1 MVRRQRLTKSSNGAR
16 IASPVTS
23 GRDRSRS
30 SARSRCRGRLPA
42 RFCIGCC
49 ARSMMPAAIGTTNLA
64 RMRMSGA
71 ADVRQDLNADER
83 SCAAWIARFLKA
95 RGVDRVFGLQGGHI
109 QPIWDHVARQGIR
122 IIDVRHEAAAVH
134 MAHAHSELT
143 GTLGVAMVTAG
154 PGVTNTVTALA
165 NASLARVPVLL
176 IGGCTSRPQ
185 ANMGPLQDIPHV
197 DILRPVTRVART
209 ARVAEQVVREL
220 DEAVARALGDAGE
233 PGPVYIE
240 IPTDVLRT
248 RVPPQLVLDEWIEPK
263 AARRLP
269 PDPVAVAEAV
279 DVFWSAKRPLVI
291 TGRGA
296 KQAGPALVRLLDVT
310 GALYLDTQ
318 ESRGLVPADHP
329 STAAAVRAAAM
340 TEADVV
346 LLIGR
351 KLDYQVGYGS
361 PAVFPNARFIRI
373 ADNAGELVDNRRGQ
387 PELLASPE
395 LALDAMVQAAGNRET
410 RIDKAWAD
418 GLRRRHRDRM
428 AASRSAKDRPMT
440 GTDGKIHPGAIFDA
454 LAAVVPADYI
464 AIADGGDL
472 LSFARTGMRAE
483 TYMDAGAFGCLGVGV
498 PFAIA
503 AALAL
508 PGRPVVSV
516 NGDGA
521 FGINAMEIDTAVRHG
536 AKVVFVVSNNAA
548 WNIERLDQE
557 MNYGGRVVGTTLR
570 HSDYAGLARA
580 LGAYGERVEKPSDLQ
595 GALQRALQNAPAVID
610 VVTSQSVL
618 SSDAQKGLGFVP
630 DYQALTTWDEAERKR
645 REAR

>member
-1 MVRRQRLTKSSNGAR
+1 MSYTENKS
-16 IASPVTS
+16 
-23 GRDRSRS
+23 
-30 SARSRCRGRLPA
+30 
-42 RFCIGCC
+42 
-49 ARSMMPAAIGTTNLA
+49 
-64 RMRMSGA
+64 
-71 ADVRQDLNADER
+71 QDLNADQL

-95 RGVDRVFGLQGGHI
+95 RGIDRIFGLQGGHI
-109 QPIWDHVARQGIR
+109 QPIWDHIARQGIR
-122 IIDVRHEAAAVH
+122 IIDVRDEGAAVH
-134 MAHAHSELT
+134 MAHAHAELT
-143 GTLGVAMVTAG
+143 GQFGVAIVTAG
-154 PGVTNTVTALA
+154 PGVTNTVTAIA
-165 NASLARVPVLL
+165 NASLARAPVLL

-197 DILRPVTRVART
+197 DIMRPITRTSRT
-209 ARVAEQVVREL
+209 ARVPEQVIREL
-220 DEAVARALGDAGE
+220 DEAVARAMGDAGE

-248 RVPPQLVLDEWIEPK
+248 HVPAQLVLDEWMQAKPTR
-263 AARRLP
+263 ALP
-269 PDPVAVAEAV
+269 PDPAAVAEAV
-279 DVFWSAKRPLVI
+279 DVFWSAKRPLVF

-296 KQAGPALVRLLDVT
+296 RQASAALVRLLDAT

-318 ESRGLVPADHP
+318 ESRGLVPANHP

-346 LLIGR
+346 LLVGR

-361 PAVFPNARFIRI
+361 PAVFPNARFIRV
-373 ADNAGELVDNRRGQ
+373 ADNAGELIDNRRGQ
-387 PELLASPE
+387 PELLASPH
-395 LALDAMVQAAGNRET
+395 LALDAMVAVAGNRES
-410 RIDKAWAD
+410 RLDKAWAEQ
-418 GLRRRHRDRM
+418 LRRRHRARM
-428 AASRSAKDRPMT
+428 TSAGAAEDRPMT
-440 GTDGKIHPGAIFDA
+440 GADGKIHPRAIFDA
-454 LAAVVPADYI
+454 IAAVAPPDYI

-472 LSFARTGMRAE
+472 LSFARTGLRAD

-498 PFAIA
+498 PFAVA

-508 PGRPVVSV
+508 PDRHVISVS
-516 NGDGA
+516 GDGA

-536 AKVVFVVSNNAA
+536 AKVVFIVSNNAA

-580 LGAYGERVEKPSDLQ
+580 LGAHGEQVERASDLSA
-595 GALQRALQNAPAVID
+595 ALQRALKNAPALID
-610 VVTSQSVL
+610 IVTSQSVL

-630 DYQALTTWDEAERKR
+630 DFQALTTWDQAERKR

>member
-1 MVRRQRLTKSSNGAR
+1 MSKAAYKS
-16 IASPVTS
+16 
-23 GRDRSRS
+23 
-30 SARSRCRGRLPA
+30 
-42 RFCIGCC
+42 
-49 ARSMMPAAIGTTNLA
+49 
-64 RMRMSGA
+64 
-71 ADVRQDLNADER
+71 QDLNADPQ
-83 SCAAWIARFLKA
+83 SCAAWVARFLKA
-95 RGVDRVFGLQGGHI
+95 RGVDRIFGLQGGHI

-122 IIDVRHEAAAVH
+122 IIDVRDEGAAVH
-134 MAHAHSELT
+134 MAHAHAELT
-143 GTLGVAMVTAG
+143 GQFGVAMVTAG
-154 PGVTNTVTALA
+154 PGVTNTVTAIA
-165 NASLARVPVLL
+165 NASLARAPLLL

-197 DILRPVTRVART
+197 DILRPVTRTSRT
-209 ARVAEQVVREL
+209 ARVPEQVVREL

-248 RVPPQLVLDEWIEPK
+248 RVPPELVLDEWIEPK
-263 AARRLP
+263 PARRLP

-329 STAAAVRAAAM
+329 SAAAAVRAAAM

-395 LALDAMVQAAGNRET
+395 LALDAMVQAAGNREA

-418 GLRRRHRDRM
+418 GLRRRHRERM
-428 AASRSAKDRPMT
+428 TASQSAKVRPTT

-472 LSFARTGMRAE
+472 LSFARTGMRAN

-498 PFAIA
+498 PFAVA

-508 PGRPVVSV
+508 PGRTVVSV

-536 AKVVFVVSNNAA
+536 AKVVFIISNNAA

-570 HSDYAGLARA
+570 HSDYAALARA
-580 LGAYGERVEKPSDLQ
+580 LGAYGERVESPADLQ

-630 DYQALTTWDEAERKR
+630 DYQALTAWDEAERKR